1 LLSSSAPSS
10 ARVLFYSLTLIAMRS
25 ALATIPILALGG
37 LSRAAVA
44 PAAVLVPDA
53 IVPAGI
59 HAPAPTP
66 VVHGP
71 AAAAS
76 TLPADAASLF
86 LCFGQNGRGGCQ
98 VLNLWVFNSYT
109 CYSDNHASG
118 SINGG
123 TVNTAFQSVQL
134 NPVSSAGASL
144 DYAVRAASPG
154 MDATLTKM
162 CVGRSTFA
170 KISTAVSAR
179 RSRRR
184 APSTTW
190 APP

>member
-1 LLSSSAPSS
+1 
-10 ARVLFYSLTLIAMRS
+10 MRFL
-25 ALATIPILALGG
+25 LATIPILALSG

-53 IVPAGI
+53 IVPAGV
-59 HAPAPTP
+59 HAPPPSP
-66 VVHGP
+66 VAHGP

-98 VLNLWVFNSYT
+98 VLNLWVLNSYT

-154 MDATLTKM
+154 MDSTLTKM

-170 KISTAVSAR
+170 KTSTAVSAR